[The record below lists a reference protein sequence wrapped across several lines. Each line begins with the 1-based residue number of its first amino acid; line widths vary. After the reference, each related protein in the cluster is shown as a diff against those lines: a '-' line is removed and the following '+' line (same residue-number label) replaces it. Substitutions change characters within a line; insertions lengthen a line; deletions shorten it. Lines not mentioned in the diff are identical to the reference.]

1 MITSLKKNL
10 KCFVKDMLYLTK
22 IKKPKDYI
30 HIYGKYPNLKYICDK
45 GIQNRNFSTIKIIK
59 EMFKKYENDFM
70 NKNIDINIYTGDSAD
85 KAEHLRKLFKLKKI
99 YAYSTMKEYE
109 NTVIPIPDFIFD
121 CWKESGISSYEDIV
135 NKCQHSG
142 LRAYVDSRCFWIGSI
157 KTHKTR
163 KKLVEL
169 SELYPDLLLATSMKW
184 LSTQNGT
191 LQKASKFVT
200 LPEHAEYKYLI
211 DIQGYGYSGR
221 LKILFWLRRPIFI
234 AKRRHMEYFFK
245 YLKDGENCIFV
256 NEDLSD
262 LILKIKFIEENPEL
276 YMTIVNNAEI
286 FAKKYLTKDF
296 TLKYLHECF
305 LKDIYIN

>member
-1 MITSLKKNL
+1 MIINSKQKLKD
-10 KCFVKDMLYLTK
+10 FIKDIIYLTK
-22 IKKPKDYI
+22 IRKPKDYI
-30 HIYGKYPNLKYICDK
+30 HIYGKYPNLKYIYDK
-45 GIQNRNFSTIKIIK
+45 GIQNRNISTIKIIK
-59 EMFKKYENDFM
+59 EMFEKYKNNFI
-70 NKNIDINIYTGDSAD
+70 NKDIDINIYTGDSAD
-85 KAEHLRKLFKLKKI
+85 KAEHLRKLFKLKRI

-121 CWKESGISSYEDIV
+121 CWKESGISSYDKIISE
-135 NKCQHSG
+135 CQNSG
-142 LRAYVDSRCFWIGSI
+142 LKSYIDNRCFWIGSI
-157 KTHKTR
+157 KTHETR

-169 SELYPDLLLATSMKW
+169 SNSYPDLLLATSMRW
-184 LSTQNGT
+184 LSSQKGS

-234 AKRRHMEYFFK
+234 VKRRHMEYFFK

-256 NEDLSD
+256 NEDLSN

-276 YMTIVNNAEI
+276 YMNIVNNAEI

-296 TLKYLHECF
+296 ALKYLSKRF
-305 LKDIYIN
+305 LEDI